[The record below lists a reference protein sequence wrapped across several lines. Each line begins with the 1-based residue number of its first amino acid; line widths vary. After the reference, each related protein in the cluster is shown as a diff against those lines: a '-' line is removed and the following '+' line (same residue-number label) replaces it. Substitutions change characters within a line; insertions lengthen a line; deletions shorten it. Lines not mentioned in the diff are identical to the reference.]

1 MALLGTL
8 INKFGKIAG
17 WNSVKVVMLGRQVE
31 GITALSYKDSK
42 EKDNIYGAGEF
53 PVGRGEGNYKAE
65 ASSERRSE
73 RLATGTRFGK
83 ASHGYRAVRH
93 SGHV

>member
-53 PVGRGEGNYKAE
+53 PG
-65 ASSERRSE
+65 
-73 RLATGTRFGK
+73 
-83 ASHGYRAVRH
+83 
-93 SGHV
+93 

>member
-17 WNSVKVVMLGRQVE
+17 WNSVKVVMLGRQIE

-53 PVGRGEGNYKAE
+53 PVGHP
-65 ASSERRSE
+65 SERRGE
-73 RLATGTRFGK
+73 CLAVSSRCGK
-83 ASHGYRAVRH
+83 ASYGY
-93 SGHV
+93 

>member
-31 GITALSYKDSK
+31 GITALSYKTAKRKTTSTV
-42 EKDNIYGAGEF
+42 
-53 PVGRGEGNYKAE
+53 PVNFL
-65 ASSERRSE
+65 RS
-73 RLATGTRFGK
+73 R
-83 ASHGYRAVRH
+83 
-93 SGHV
+93 